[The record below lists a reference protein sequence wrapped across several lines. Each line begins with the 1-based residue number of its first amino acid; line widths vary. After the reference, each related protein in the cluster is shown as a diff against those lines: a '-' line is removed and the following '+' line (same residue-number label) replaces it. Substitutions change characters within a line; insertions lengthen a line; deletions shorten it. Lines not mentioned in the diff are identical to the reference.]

1 MLQISVSIESRL
13 STLSFSEKMFQEAVL
28 PYQKALQNSGH
39 RHTLTYKRPKNDD
52 NSTNINTI
60 KRNRKRQIIWFNPP
74 FNLKRKTKNGKL
86 FLNILDNHFPI
97 HNKLPKRFNKT
108 NVKISYSCMPIM
120 NSYTHMHNHK
130 VLND

>member
-1 MLQISVSIESRL
+1 
-13 STLSFSEKMFQEAVL
+13 MFQEAVS
-28 PYQKALQNSGH
+28 PNQKALQSSGH
-39 RHTLTYKRPKNDD
+39 RHTRTYKHPKNDD

-74 FNLKRKTKNGKL
+74 FNLERKTENGKL
-86 FLNILDNHFPI
+86 FLNILDNHFSI
-97 HNKLPKRFNKT
+97 HNKLQNLFNRT